1 MHDVMRQFFLP
12 ALFFLLLGIVALAPA
27 YASSISDLSCSGCIQ
42 ITDDETKQM
51 YLELLPIVIW
61 TDRVSYDHNS
71 QIIIDGQ
78 SNTPNS
84 KVTLEIFDSSD
95 SIVYAKQ
102 LVTSSDG
109 ILQKTIDVDEFLTY
123 DGSYIIQAFLSDSN
137 DFKIFKTQILIL
149 PYSGSEFIIDYDITG
164 GVITEIFP
172 DVDSS
177 SLIISLNSHSD
188 GVLTLYLPREI
199 IDSNSI
205 LSDDVLVDEDFFVL
219 VDGEDLDLAMT
230 KNSMPVGTYF
240 EQRFDDRR
248 ILTIPFSYGDEEIE
262 VIGTS
267 VIPEFGLLVIL
278 ILGVSVLSCV
288 IMSKKSYLSFD
299 SNSL

>member
-1 MHDVMRQFFLP
+1 MHDVRQRFFLP
-12 ALFFLLLGIVALAPA
+12 ALFFLLLGIVGLVPV

-71 QIIIDGQ
+71 QINIDGQ
-78 SNTPNS
+78 SKTPNS

-95 SIVYAKQ
+95 YIVYSKQ

-109 ILQKTIDVDEFLTY
+109 MLQKTINVDEFLTH
-123 DGSYIIQAFLSDSN
+123 DGSYIIQAFLSDSD

-149 PYSGSEFIIDYDITG
+149 PYSGSEFIIDYEITG
-164 GVITEIFP
+164 GEITEIFP

-177 SLIISLNSHSD
+177 SLIISLSSHSD

-205 LSDDVLVDEDFFVL
+205 LSDGVLVDEDFFVL

-230 KNSMPVGTYF
+230 KNSVPVGTYF

-267 VIPEFGLLVIL
+267 VIPEFGLLAIL

-288 IMSKKSYLSFD
+288 IMSKKSYLSFG